1 MNLLKCCEICFFC
14 GELLSIAYNKSFDYY
29 KDIYAK
35 IQEFYYN
42 MIKIIGNVSIY
53 NNTDNIDYFRL
64 LNGDYTVGRI
74 EDDKKSIENCKNSD
88 ENYFSILVKGDK
100 FKFDKYVDERDSVS
114 NNNL

>member
-1 MNLLKCCEICFFC
+1 MK
-14 GELLSIAYNKSFDYY
+14 GEY
-29 KDIYAK
+29 
-35 IQEFYYN
+35 
-42 MIKIIGNVSIY
+42 IKIISLLIALFYVNILEISNIK
-53 NNTDNIDYFRL
+53 NQNKKRKTDGAENIDYFRL
-64 LNGDYTVGRI
+64 LNGDYTVGRND

>member
-1 MNLLKCCEICFFC
+1 MK
-14 GELLSIAYNKSFDYY
+14 GEY
-29 KDIYAK
+29 
-35 IQEFYYN
+35 
-42 MIKIIGNVSIY
+42 IKIISLLIALFYVNILEITNIKNQNKKRKT

-74 EDDKKSIENCKNSD
+74 DDDKKSIENCKNSD

-100 FKFDKYVDERDSVS
+100 FKFDKYIDERDSVS